1 MKNISLIASMVEQN
15 TGAMFDELLANKD
28 FKDLLKELLKT
39 DSGIMDIVVKLS
51 DYTNENL
58 I

>member
-1 MKNISLIASMVEQN
+1 MVEQN